1 MEFNKNTHAYA
12 LELETAFRLGEVQP
26 TISADMFEINFAE
39 ALENAIS
46 WLWGNGYL
54 SEETRRA
61 LLDYAELGQR
71 LDEILS
77 TSNGQQQITYLINR
91 VKKEK
96 AHYAKIQNSL
106 EESK

>member
-12 LELETAFRLGEVQP
+12 HELETTFRLGEMP
-26 TISADMFEINFAE
+26 PKISADMFELDFAE

-54 SEETRRA
+54 SDKTKED
-61 LLDYAELGQR
+61 LLGYIELGQR
-71 LDEILS
+71 LDDILS
-77 TSNGQQQITYLINR
+77 SSDGQQQIEYLIDR

-96 AHYAKIQNSL
+96 SVYAKIL
-106 EESK
+106 E